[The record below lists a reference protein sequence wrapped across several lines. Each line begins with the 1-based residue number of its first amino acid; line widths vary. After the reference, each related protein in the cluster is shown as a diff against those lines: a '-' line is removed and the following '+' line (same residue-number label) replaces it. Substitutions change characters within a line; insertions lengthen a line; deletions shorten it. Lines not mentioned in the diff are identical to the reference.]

1 MSQRITI
8 ERNIKQDSSSKR
20 YYVTLYYKNE
30 NGKKIRESKTV
41 DTLKEARE
49 LRDKHE
55 AAVTLNLKQKE
66 VKRIKLYQCIQ
77 DYIDLA
83 DIQETTK
90 YGYKNILN
98 HISQHY
104 ISNKYITELKKND
117 ILAYIKFLKTEQ
129 KQLSNSSINKHLD
142 LINTSLNNAYQ
153 NEFVTE
159 NIMNK
164 IKKLEVSNKFK
175 GDFYTIKE
183 CRELFELLGKTEDY
197 RLILAINLSI
207 FCGLRR
213 GEICGLKWEDVDLK
227 EDKIHIK
234 TTRTQAG
241 KKYVEKTTKTVESNR
256 ILALPQH
263 IKELIILHKENQ
275 EKYQKLLDEKYI
287 ESDYVITNQEGKE
300 VRPNYISDLFKQF
313 LERNNL
319 RHIRF
324 HDLRHT
330 FISLAYQNNVSLISI
345 AKAAGHASTKMA
357 QAVYVHLDENS
368 SNNVIN
374 TIAKIFDDDKKS

>member
-287 ESDYVITNQEGKE
+287 ENIAEYLCMPIKFESVFNGLDEKYLIVYSDQVMIKE
-300 VRPNYISDLFKQF
+300 PVCSEQ
-313 LERNNL
+313 
-319 RHIRF
+319 
-324 HDLRHT
+324 
-330 FISLAYQNNVSLISI
+330 SLIPDCQVIIGATDGIDRPLVKVETNMTSDVI
-345 AKAAGHASTKMA
+345 VSSKNADTEIVAKGYVKIHASK
-357 QAVYVHLDENS
+357 
-368 SNNVIN
+368 
-374 TIAKIFDDDKKS
+374 